1 MNPDMHDD
9 DRPVDALSARE
20 RLRSGTVET
29 PPPDN
34 RRTRRAATILF
45 LLAFIGVP
53 SVGYAFVDRA
63 DWTSLAV
70 GLILLA
76 FILVLGYLMVKT
88 IIRR

>member
-45 LLAFIGVP
+45 LLASSGSPASVTRSWTAPTGPVSP
-53 SVGYAFVDRA
+53 SD
-63 DWTSLAV
+63 
-70 GLILLA
+70 
-76 FILVLGYLMVKT
+76 
-88 IIRR
+88 